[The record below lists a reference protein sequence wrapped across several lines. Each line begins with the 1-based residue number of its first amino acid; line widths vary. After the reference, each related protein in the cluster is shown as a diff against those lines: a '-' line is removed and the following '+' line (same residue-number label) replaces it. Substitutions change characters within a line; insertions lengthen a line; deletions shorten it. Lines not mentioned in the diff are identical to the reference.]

1 MPTSLNTIKS
11 ELKDRLGQK
20 VVVTVQ
26 VGRNKTLK
34 RHGKLSEI
42 FPAVFIVDL
51 EKDENLKRVS
61 YSYTDILTKN
71 IDVDFED
78 DNKTEEV

>member
-1 MPTSLNTIKS
+1 MPANLNTIKD
-11 ELKDRLGQK
+11 ELDNRLGEK
-20 VVVTVQ
+20 VMVTVQ
-26 VGRNKTLK
+26 VGRNKTLE
-34 RHGKLSEI
+34 RHGTLSET

-71 IDVDFED
+71 IEVDFD
-78 DNKTEEV
+78 DSNIEEV